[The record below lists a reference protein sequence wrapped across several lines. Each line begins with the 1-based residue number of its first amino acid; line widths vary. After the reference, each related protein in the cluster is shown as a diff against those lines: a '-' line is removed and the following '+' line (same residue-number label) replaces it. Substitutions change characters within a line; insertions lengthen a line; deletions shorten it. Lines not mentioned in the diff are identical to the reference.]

1 MTNFL
6 DQRFFFSFFGLFD
19 LVKNAPLNTFGNHN
33 KANTQIEIT
42 TSNYYPRENFD
53 RHLKACRPSRSD
65 FEKPTVRVTEELE
78 LDGEDPKTWGA
89 N

>member
-1 MTNFL
+1 MTNFH
-6 DQRFFFSFFGLFD
+6 DQRSFFSFFGLFD

-53 RHLKACRPSRSD
+53 RHLKACRPSRPD
-65 FEKPTVRVTEELE
+65 FEKPTVRVTGELE
-78 LDGEDPKTWGA
+78 LDGDDPQKVGS
-89 N
+89 